1 LADTQVDALV
11 IGAGPGGYHAA
22 IRLGQL
28 GKSVVC
34 FDRDEV
40 GGVCLNWGC
49 IPTKA
54 LLHVGEVARHI
65 READKLG
72 LKVGAPSIERE
83 GVAKFTS
90 DVVSANVKGVE
101 TLFKANNVTFAYGE
115 ASFSGPKSVTL
126 KKRDGGSETYSAK
139 DGIVIA
145 TGSAPV
151 DVKAWPR
158 DGEFI
163 INSDDAIKLRKVP
176 KSLLVIGG
184 GVIGLEFATVY
195 ARFGAK
201 VLVVEML
208 PQLLT
213 GTDLEIS
220 RTLGRILKK
229 QGVEIALS
237 TSVKSLARKGPSTS
251 LGTGSGVTATIGGEF
266 TQGKDET
273 REFEMALV
281 AVGRRPVTEALNLK
295 AAGLATDE
303 RGFISVD
310 AQRRTKVAGIFAIG
324 DVTGAPLLAHKA
336 MKEGVV
342 AAEVI
347 SGDRSSAYDPIA
359 VPNCVYTDPEVATVG
374 LSEEEAKREGHE
386 VRVGKFPLIAS
397 GRARTMNET
406 DGLIKLVG
414 DAKTDLLLG
423 MHIVAPQAES
433 LIGEGVIALEMGA
446 TLEDIGLSIHPHPT
460 LTESIMDAAE
470 AAHGKAIHIV
480 NPKPRVV
487 PVPAG

>member
-1 LADTQVDALV
+1 MASFNVDALV

-28 GKSVVC
+28 GKKVVC

-54 LLHVGEVARHI
+54 LLHVGEISRQIQHAAEIGITV
-65 READKLG
+65 
-72 LKVGAPSIERE
+72 PSHEIDRA
-83 GVAKFTS
+83 G
-90 DVVSANVKGVE
+90 VVSFKDKVVKANVGGVQQ
-101 TLFKANNVTFAYGE
+101 LFKANNVQFAYGD
-115 ASFSGPKSVTL
+115 ASFVSKNTVAL
-126 KKRDGGSETYSAK
+126 KKKDGGTDEYTAPA
-139 DGIVIA
+139 IVIA

-158 DGEFI
+158 DGETI
-163 INSDDAIKLRKVP
+163 LNSDDAVRLKRIP
-176 KSLLVIGG
+176 KNLLVVGG

-195 ARFGAK
+195 TRLGAK
-201 VLVVEML
+201 VLVVEAL
-208 PQLLT
+208 PQILT
-213 GTDLEIS
+213 GTDKEIS
-220 RTLGRILKK
+220 TTLGRILKK
-229 QGVEIALS
+229 QGVEIALD
-237 TSVKSLARKGPSTS
+237 TKVEALEK
-251 LGTGSGVTATIGGEF
+251 TGDGSIKATINGTF
-266 TQGKDET
+266 TNNKAEQRAFD
-273 REFEMALV
+273 MVLV
-281 AVGRRPVTEALNLK
+281 AVGRRPVTDTLNLA

-303 RGFISVD
+303 KGFIAVD
-310 AQRRTKVAGIFAIG
+310 AQRKTKVDGIYAIG

-347 SGDRSSAYDPIA
+347 AGDRASAFDPVAI
-359 VPNCVYTDPEVATVG
+359 PNCIYTDPEVATVG
-374 LSEEEAKREGHE
+374 LSEEDAKAAGYE
-386 VRVGKFPLIAS
+386 VRIGKFPLAAS

-414 DAKTDLLLG
+414 DAKTDALLG

-446 TLEDIGLSIHPHPT
+446 TVEDIGLSIHPHPT

-470 AAHGKAIHIV
+470 AMHGKAIHII
-480 NPKPRVV
+480 NPKPKSA
-487 PVPAG
+487 AGV